1 MALTQ
6 EDLLKIAEY
15 DRKLYLAFEKAL
27 KKERLDVFLK
37 KLALQAVRLA
47 QYQQKQKEKD
57 KNAASEKPA
66 VLVEERE
73 MLLL

>member
-47 QYQQKQKEKD
+47 QYQQKEKD